1 MIVYPLDRLYDEMA
15 YIAQQFHWPYA
26 ELMNLD
32 HIERQ
37 RWVQEITAINHS
49 TQA

>member
-1 MIVYPLDRLYDEMA
+1 MIVYPPDRLYDEMA

-37 RWVQEITAINHS
+37 RWVQEIAAINHS